1 MRPRQPRPRAPTPL
15 NTNLADHAQLD
26 RTANTLGA
34 LALVI
39 ADQMADATTAA
50 AGRAE
55 SAPAAL
61 AALLHFLGRP
71 SVDQLRQVLG
81 LTSSGTVRM
90 LDRLVAAGLVEREPG
105 TDRRTTAIVLTE
117 AGRSAAEEVC
127 RARASVLGQATAV
140 LSPAERA
147 QLDALVGK
155 MLVGLMRAP
164 GATRWICRLCDTGIC
179 RGAAGGCPVGNE
191 AIRRYGAGR

>member
-1 MRPRQPRPRAPTPL
+1 MTTSSANR
-15 NTNLADHAQLD
+15 ADHGSPGLD

-39 ADQMADATTAA
+39 ADQMADATAEA

-61 AALLHFLGRP
+61 AALLHFLDKP
-71 SVDQLRQVLG
+71 SVGRLRQVLG
-81 LTSSGTVRM
+81 LSPSGTVRL
-90 LDRLVAAGLVEREPG
+90 LDRLEAAGLVEREST
-105 TDRRTTAIVLTE
+105 TDRRSSVIVLTA
-117 AGRSAAEEVC
+117 AGRAVAEGIC
-127 RARASVLGQATAV
+127 RARADVLGQVTAV
-140 LSPAERA
+140 LSADERA

-155 MLVGLMRAP
+155 LLVGQMRAP

-179 RGAAGGCPVGNE
+179 RGSAGGCPVGNE
-191 AIRRYGAGR
+191 AMRRYGSDS

>member
-1 MRPRQPRPRAPTPL
+1 MTTSSANRAGHHGS
-15 NTNLADHAQLD
+15 AGLD

-39 ADQMADATTAA
+39 ADQMADATAEA

-61 AALLHFLGRP
+61 AALLHFLDKP
-71 SVDQLRQVLG
+71 SVDRLRQVLG
-81 LTSSGTVRM
+81 LSPSGTVRL
-90 LDRLVAAGLVEREPG
+90 LDRLEAAGLVEREST
-105 TDRRTTAIVLTE
+105 TDRRSSVIVLTA
-117 AGRSAAEEVC
+117 AGRAVAEGIC
-127 RARASVLGQATAV
+127 RARADVLGRVTAV
-140 LSPAERA
+140 LSADERA

-155 MLVGLMRAP
+155 LLVGQMRAP

-179 RGAAGGCPVGNE
+179 RGSVAGCPVGNE
-191 AIRRYGAGR
+191 AMRRQTAVAKPPP